1 MQDLKVSLVQ
11 IDQVWENKNANY
23 SLYESCF
30 QRIESSDLV
39 VLPEMFHTGF
49 SMNVSEL
56 AEDWEDSDGLTFLKN
71 WSKKLGSAI
80 YTSLIIK
87 EESNYYNRGVFVYP
101 NGDVVKYDKR
111 KSFGL
116 GGEDKFYTAGND
128 EVIVELKGCK
138 INLQI
143 CYDLRF
149 PELVRNRILQESPAY
164 DIILYVANWPK
175 KRISHWLSLLQAR
188 AIENQCFVVGVN
200 RQGIDGNNL
209 EYSGDS
215 IVFDALGERKKS
227 AQDSGNQVLSVLLN
241 REDLNAIRSNLPF
254 LKDR

>member
-11 IDQVWENKNANY
+11 IDQVWENKKANY

-30 QRIESSDLV
+30 QQIENSDLV
-39 VLPEMFHTGF
+39 ILPEMFHTGF

-56 AEDWEDSDGLTFLKN
+56 AEDWEDSDGLTFLKIWAN
-71 WSKKLGSAI
+71 KLGSAI

-87 EESNYYNRGVFVYP
+87 EESNYFNRGVFVYP

-116 GGEDKFYTAGND
+116 GGEDKFYTAGNE
-128 EVIVELKGCK
+128 EVIVEWKDWK

-149 PELVRNRILQESPAY
+149 PELVRNRIENESAAY
-164 DIILYVANWPK
+164 DVILYVANWPQ
-175 KRISHWLSLLQAR
+175 KRISHWLALLKAR
-188 AIENQCFVVGVN
+188 AIENQCYVVGVN
-200 RQGIDGNNL
+200 RVGNDGNNL

-215 IVFDALGERKKS
+215 IVFDALGETKKS
-227 AQDSGNQVLSVLLN
+227 VKDSGNQVISAILN
-241 REDLNAIRSNLPF
+241 CEDLNAIRSNLPF

>member
-1 MQDLKVSLVQ
+1 MHDLKVFLLQ
-11 IDQVWENKNANY
+11 IDQVWENKKANY

-30 QRIESSDLV
+30 QQIESSDLV
-39 VLPEMFHTGF
+39 ILPEMFHTGF
-49 SMNVSEL
+49 SMNVGEL
-56 AEDWEDSDGLTFLKN
+56 AEDWDDSEGLSFLKKWAKN
-71 WSKKLGSAI
+71 LDSAI

-128 EVIVELKGCK
+128 EVIVEWNGWK

-149 PELVRNRILQESPAY
+149 PELVRNRIEHESAAF

-175 KRISHWLSLLQAR
+175 KRISHWLALLQAR
-188 AIENQCFVVGVN
+188 AIENQCFVIGVN
-200 RQGIDGNNL
+200 RVGNDGNKL

-215 IVFDALGERKKS
+215 IVFDALGETKKS
-227 AQDSGNQVLSVLLN
+227 EKDSRNHVISAILN
-241 REDLNAIRSNLPF
+241 RKDLNEIRSNLPF